1 MVLFFSS
8 LLVVTES
15 SQRAGIAYRAIVC
28 EVEMAGVAATA
39 TQHTDKMG
47 NGNAEVTNRNTK
59 RQTGTIQNISQHIR
73 VMEKKKNTNGLL
85 FKLYAA
91 VGMSTL
97 WDRLNVF
104 AIVTYGA
111 RQTTVAVI
119 AMIAV

>member
-1 MVLFFSS
+1 MCGAFFSS

-73 VMEKKKNTNGLL
+73 VMEKKKNTPTDSYLNFMRQSACRRFEIGLMCL
-85 FKLYAA
+85 
-91 VGMSTL
+91 
-97 WDRLNVF
+97 RL
-104 AIVTYGA
+104 
-111 RQTTVAVI
+111 
-119 AMIAV
+119 